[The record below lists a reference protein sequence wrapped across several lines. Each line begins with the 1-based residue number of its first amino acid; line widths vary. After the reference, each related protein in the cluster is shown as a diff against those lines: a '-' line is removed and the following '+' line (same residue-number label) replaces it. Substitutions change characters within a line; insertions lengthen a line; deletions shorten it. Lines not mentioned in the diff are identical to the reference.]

1 MKAFD
6 PLVSLR
12 GIVTVLNTPFDREG
26 KVDCAAIA
34 RNVEYAIGAGV
45 AGFLVPAM
53 ASEVGR
59 LGDDERSLIVER
71 VLEGAGGRV
80 PVVGGASAP
89 TREERR
95 TRARELLAAGCPC
108 VLSAIAWRG
117 EEEYL
122 ADLEDLASLDPPC
135 LLVQDWDAVGQ
146 GAPLETIMKAFE
158 RIPAFRGIKVEVV
171 PAGPKYS
178 ALREASGGRMHI
190 SGGWA
195 AGQMIEG
202 LDRGLHAFMPTG
214 LHGAYSAIYSRYVSG
229 DREGARALFERILPV
244 LAFSNQHLDISIR
257 FWKRFLWR
265 QGYYPTPAV
274 REPLSPFDEIH
285 LRIADELIERAMLIE
300 DEVLSRPISSPSA

>member
-6 PLVSLR
+6 PLLSLR
-12 GIVTVLNTPFDREG
+12 GIVTVLNTPFDRDGE
-26 KVDCAAIA
+26 VDLGALA
-34 RNVEYAIGAGV
+34 RNVEYAITAGV

-59 LGDDERSLIVER
+59 LSERERDLIVET
-71 VLEGAGGRV
+71 VLASAKGSV

-95 TRARELLAAGCPC
+95 ARARALLSAGCPC
-108 VLSAIAWRG
+108 VLAAIAWSD

-122 ADLEDLASLDPPC
+122 ADIEDLAFLDPPC
-135 LLVQDWDAVGQ
+135 LMVQDWDATGGGVPID
-146 GAPLETIMKAFE
+146 AIVKAFE
-158 RIPAFRGIKVEVV
+158 RTPAFRSIKVEVS

-178 ALREASGGRMHI
+178 AIREATGGRMHVC
-190 SGGWA
+190 GGWA
-195 AGQMIEG
+195 AGQMMEG

-214 LHGAYSAIYSRYVSG
+214 LHGAYSAIYRLYVSG
-229 DREGARALFERILPV
+229 DREGARELFERILPV

-274 REPLSPFDEIH
+274 REPLAPFDDIH
-285 LRIADELIERAMLIE
+285 IRIADELIARAILIE
-300 DEVLSRPISSPSA
+300 NEVLGEREGGT